1 MDYFVKEDKVM
12 CVLVKLNF
20 IFIPSPEKSVCTG
33 TENLWTGIKIYVSI
47 QTSWGI
53 KLFAFI
59 KYLWLHEYNK
69 LCAYKCVSI
78 CFPLNMFEK
87 MFETWLYYL

>member
-1 MDYFVKEDKVM
+1 M
-12 CVLVKLNF
+12 CSCKIKFHLYSF
-20 IFIPSPEKSVCTG
+20 SWKSVYTG
-33 TENLWTGIKIYVSI
+33 TENLWTGIKLCVSI

-59 KYLWLHEYNK
+59 KYVWLHEYNK

>member
-1 MDYFVKEDKVM
+1 M
-12 CVLVKLNF
+12 CSCKIKFNLYSL
-20 IFIPSPEKSVCTG
+20 SWKSVYPG
-33 TENLWTGIKIYVSI
+33 TENLWADIKIRVSI
-47 QTSWGI
+47 QASGGI
-53 KLFAFI
+53 TLFAFI